1 MIKVYPG
8 KKIEEITNIDYRQY
22 FAGHLERPQLID
34 AIDDDIEIGIS
45 NYKEF
50 TADKPHVHPVCSEY
64 GYIIS
69 GVSKVLL
76 LDCNEEYT
84 LKEGDFFHISK
95 GTPYA
100 SKHAKGTKVLFIK
113 APSNNDKTL
122 VEITEDLDKWMKSW
136 N

>member
-1 MIKVYPG
+1 MIKIYPN
-8 KKIEEITNIDYRQY
+8 KKIEEVTSIDYRQY

-34 AIDDDIEIGIS
+34 SIDDDVEIGIS

-69 GVSKVLL
+69 GATKVLL
-76 LDCNEEYT
+76 LDTKEEYT
-84 LKEGDFFHISK
+84 LREGDLFHISK

-100 SKHAKGTKVLFIK
+100 SKNKKGTKVLFIK
-113 APSNNDKTL
+113 TPSNNDKTL
-122 VEITEDLDKWMKSW
+122 VEITEDLDKWMKTW
-136 N
+136 